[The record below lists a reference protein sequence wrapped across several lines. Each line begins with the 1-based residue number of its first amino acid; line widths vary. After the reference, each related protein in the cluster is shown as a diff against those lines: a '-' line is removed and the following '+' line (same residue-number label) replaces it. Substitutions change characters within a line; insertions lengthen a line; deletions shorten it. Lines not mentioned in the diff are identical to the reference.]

1 MVLAFDA
8 KRIVRNATGLGS
20 YSRTLINS
28 LSAADAD
35 SQFLLYAPDEGRDDL
50 RNQIIQ
56 RPNVAFSFYDSQT
69 QSKQS
74 FILHPSSFI
83 PKGLRKS
90 LWRSRGIVN
99 DLQRDGVQ
107 LFHGLSGELPVGL
120 RRAGIPGIVTI
131 HDLIFLR
138 HPEYYNP
145 IDVFLYRRKFHA
157 TLREAERVVAISEC
171 TKRDILAYSD
181 FPEDRIDV
189 VYQSCGTRFR
199 EEADAETKAEVRT
212 RYHLP
217 EHYILSVG
225 TIEPRKN
232 ALLAVKALKELL
244 PKATDG
250 RDSGNSNLLPYG
262 GRKGGGSLHLVL
274 VGRQTSYVRK
284 EILPFAG
291 RNGLTDRIHLLS
303 DVPNHHLPAIYQQ
316 ALCFVYPSR
325 YEGFGIPI
333 IEAIQSRLPV
343 VAATRSCLEEAG
355 GPDSLYVHPDDAEAL
370 ASAILR
376 SLPGTEDREQRIQ
389 RSLQYI
395 QRFENYDIAQQMLT
409 EYERCLHRS

>member
-1 MVLAFDA
+1 MIIGFDA

-28 LSAADAD
+28 LTAADAD
-35 SQFLLYAPDEGRDDL
+35 TRFILYAPDEGRDDL
-50 RNQIIQ
+50 RQQIAEQ
-56 RPNVAFSFYDSQT
+56 PNVTFSFFSSQKPET
-69 QSKQS
+69 SGQKS
-74 FILHPSSFI
+74 FLSPLSSLLS
-83 PKGLRKS
+83 PLKKS

-107 LFHGLSGELPVGL
+107 LYHGLSGELPTGL
-120 RRAGIPGIVTI
+120 RKAGIPGIVTI

-157 TLREAERVVAISEC
+157 TLREAQRIVAISQC
-171 TKRDILAYSD
+171 TKRDILAFSN

-189 VYQSCGTRFR
+189 IYQSCGTRFR
-199 EEADAETKAEVRT
+199 QTATDEERAEVRNL
-212 RYHLP
+212 YHLP
-217 EHYILSVG
+217 EQFILSVG

-232 ALLAVKALKELL
+232 ALLAVQALLNPAL
-244 PKATDG
+244 
-250 RDSGNSNLLPYG
+250 GNI
-262 GRKGGGSLHLVL
+262 HLVL
-274 VGRQTSYVRK
+274 LGRQTNYVSK
-284 EILPFAG
+284 TLLPFI
-291 RNGLTDRIHLLS
+291 NKNQLTNRVHLLS
-303 DVPNHHLPAIYQQ
+303 GVPNHHLPAIYQQ

-343 VAATRSCLEEAG
+343 VAATGSCLEEAG
-355 GPDSLYVHPDDAEAL
+355 GPDSLYVHPDDADAF
-370 ASAILR
+370 AQAVSR
-376 SLPGTEDREQRIQ
+376 SLPGAEGREERIQ

-395 QRFENYDIAQQMLT
+395 QRFENNDIAQQMLT
-409 EYERCLHRS
+409 LYQRCINIDN

>member
-1 MVLAFDA
+1 MNCKLKYAFDA

-56 RPNVAFSFYDSQT
+56 RPNVAFSFYSSPT
-69 QSKQS
+69 GGGREGA
-74 FILHPSSFI
+74 LHPSSLF
-83 PKGLRKS
+83 PKSLRKAF
-90 LWRSRGIVN
+90 WRSRGIVN

-189 VYQSCGTRFR
+189 VYQSCGTQFR

-232 ALLAVKALKELL
+232 ALLAVKALNTLTSKEI
-244 PKATDG
+244 
-250 RDSGNSNLLPYG
+250 S
-262 GRKGGGSLHLVL
+262 LVL

-284 EILPFAG
+284 EILPFAE
-291 RNGLTDRIHLLS
+291 RNGLTDRVHLLS

-343 VAATRSCLEEAG
+343 VAATGSCLEEAG

-376 SLPGTEDREQRIQ
+376 SLPGTEGREQRIQ

-395 QRFENYDIAQQMLT
+395 QRFENNDIAQQMLT

>member
-1 MVLAFDA
+1 MVLGFDA

-35 SQFLLYAPDEGRDDL
+35 TQFLLYAPDEGRDDL

-56 RPNVAFSFYDSQT
+56 RPNVAFSYYTSPTGGGQVGA
-69 QSKQS
+69 
-74 FILHPSSFI
+74 LHPSSLI
-83 PKGLRKS
+83 PKS
-90 LWRSRGIVN
+90 LKKAFWRSRGIVN

-145 IDVFLYRRKFHA
+145 IDVFFYRRKFHA

-199 EEADAETKAEVRT
+199 EEADAETKAEVRK
-212 RYHLP
+212 RYNLP

-232 ALLAVKALKELL
+232 VLLAGKALKTLTSYLL
-244 PKATDG
+244 PLTSEKD
-250 RDSGNSNLLPYG
+250 
-262 GRKGGGSLHLVL
+262 LHLVL

-284 EILPFAG
+284 EILPYAE
-291 RNGLTDRIHLLS
+291 RNGLTDRVHLLS

-343 VAATRSCLEEAG
+343 VAATGSCLEEAG
-355 GPDSLYVHPDDAEAL
+355 GPDCLYVHPDDAEGL
-370 ASAILR
+370 AEAITR
-376 SLPGTEDREQRIQ
+376 SLPGAEGREERIQ
-389 RSLQYI
+389 RSLEYI
-395 QRFENYDIAQQMLT
+395 QRFENNDIAQQMLT

>member
-1 MVLAFDA
+1 MTERPKIGFDA

-20 YSRTLINS
+20 YGRTLVND
-28 LSAADAD
+28 LAHYP
-35 SQFLLYAPDEGRDDL
+35 LELRLYAPDQGRGQL
-50 RNQIIQ
+50 RQQIKQ
-56 RPNVAFSFYDSQT
+56 QENVSFCYPAPSHLPFS
-69 QSKQS
+69 KA
-74 FILHPSSFI
+74 
-83 PKGLRKS
+83 
-90 LWRSRGIVN
+90 LWRSKGVVG
-99 DLQRDGVQ
+99 DLKRDGIQ
-107 LFHGLSGELPVGL
+107 LFHGLSGELPI
-120 RRAGIPGIVTI
+120 GIRKSGIRSVVTI

-244 PKATDG
+244 P
-250 RDSGNSNLLPYG
+250 YG
-262 GRKGGGSLHLVL
+262 GRSGGGFTSSPLHLVL

-284 EILPFAG
+284 EILPFAE
-291 RNGLTDRIHLLS
+291 RNGLTDRVHLLS

-343 VAATRSCLEEAG
+343 VAATGSCLEEAG

-376 SLPGTEDREQRIQ
+376 SLPGNEGREQRIQ

-395 QRFENYDIAQQMLT
+395 QRFENNDIAQQMLT

>member
-56 RPNVAFSFYDSQT
+56 RPNVAFSYPT
-69 QSKQS
+69 PTGGG
-74 FILHPSSFI
+74 ISSLFPI
-83 PKGLRKS
+83 PYSLFPKS
-90 LWRSRGIVN
+90 LSKAFWRSRGIVN

-199 EEADAETKAEVRT
+199 EEADAETKAEVRN

-217 EHYILSVG
+217 KHYILSVG

-244 PKATDG
+244 P
-250 RDSGNSNLLPYG
+250 YG
-262 GRKGGGSLHLVL
+262 GRMGGGFTSESLHLVL

-284 EILPFAG
+284 EILPYAE
-291 RNGLTDRIHLLS
+291 RNGLTDRVHLLS

-343 VAATRSCLEEAG
+343 VAATGSCLEEAG

-376 SLPGTEDREQRIQ
+376 SLPGNEGREQRIQ

-395 QRFENYDIAQQMLT
+395 QRFENNDIAQQMLT

>member
-1 MVLAFDA
+1 MTIGFDA

-28 LSAADAD
+28 LTATDAD
-35 SQFLLYAPDEGRDDL
+35 TRFILYAPDEGRDDL
-50 RNQIIQ
+50 RQQIAE
-56 RPNVAFSFYDSQT
+56 RPNVTFSFRSQE
-69 QSKQS
+69 SE
-74 FILHPSSFI
+74 PSGQKSYLSPLSSLFS
-83 PKGLRKS
+83 PLKKS

-107 LFHGLSGELPVGL
+107 LYHGLSGELPTGL
-120 RRAGIPGIVTI
+120 RKAGIPGIVTI

-145 IDVFLYRRKFHA
+145 IDVFLYRRKFRA
-157 TLREAERVVAISEC
+157 TLREAQRIVAISEC
-171 TKRDILAYSD
+171 TKRDILAFSD

-189 VYQSCGTRFR
+189 IYQSCGTRFR
-199 EEADAETKAEVRT
+199 QTATDEERAEVRDL
-212 RYHLP
+212 YHLP
-217 EHYILSVG
+217 ERYILSVG

-232 ALLAVKALKELL
+232 ALLAVEALLQ
-244 PKATDG
+244 P
-250 RDSGNSNLLPYG
+250 
-262 GRKGGGSLHLVL
+262 SLSDIHLVL

-284 EILPFAG
+284 HILPFAE
-291 RNGLTDRIHLLS
+291 RNSLSGRIHLLS
-303 DVPNHHLPAIYQQ
+303 GVPNDHLPAIYQQ

-343 VAATRSCLEEAG
+343 VAATGSCLEEAG
-355 GPDSLYVHPDDAEAL
+355 GPDCLYVHPDDAKAL
-370 ASAILR
+370 AEAVSR
-376 SLPGTEDREQRIQ
+376 SLPGAEGREERIE

-395 QRFENYDIAQQMLT
+395 QRFENNDIAQQMLA
-409 EYERCLHRS
+409 EYSRCVKDRL

>member
-1 MVLAFDA
+1 MNYKLKYAFDA

-56 RPNVAFSFYDSQT
+56 RPNVTFSFFSSSPSQT
-69 QSKQS
+69 RSKQT

-83 PKGLRKS
+83 PKGLAKS
-90 LWRSRGIVN
+90 YWRSRGIVN

-189 VYQSCGTRFR
+189 VYQSCGTQFR

-244 PKATDG
+244 P
-250 RDSGNSNLLPYG
+250 YG
-262 GRKGGGSLHLVL
+262 GRSGGGFTSSPLHLVL

-284 EILPFAG
+284 EILPFAE
-291 RNGLTDRIHLLS
+291 RNGLTDRVHLLS

-343 VAATRSCLEEAG
+343 VAATGSCLEEAG

-376 SLPGTEDREQRIQ
+376 SLPGTEGREQRIQ

-395 QRFENYDIAQQMLT
+395 QRFENNDIAQQMLT